1 MRELNQFLSKIGF
14 FNILLG
20 KSESGIMGIFLEL
33 NHLVIALLLES
44 LVFGNWPHEAI
55 FTVKLEEGK

>member
-1 MRELNQFLSKIGF
+1 
-14 FNILLG
+14 
-20 KSESGIMGIFLEL
+20 MGIFLEL